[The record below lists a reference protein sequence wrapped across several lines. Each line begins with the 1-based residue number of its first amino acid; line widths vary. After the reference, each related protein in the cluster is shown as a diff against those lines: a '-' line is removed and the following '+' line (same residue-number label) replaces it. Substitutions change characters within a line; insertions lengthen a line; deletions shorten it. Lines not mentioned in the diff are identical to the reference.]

1 MILAEHKQLADFPV
15 KRMSSLHKWSNNLGS
30 CYKWCNKK
38 MQVQRF
44 DVVTKQQNYL
54 IEIGKHRLQEHKI
67 FY

>member
-1 MILAEHKQLADFPV
+1 MILDLVISGAI
-15 KRMSSLHKWSNNLGS
+15 
-30 CYKWCNKK
+30 KK